1 MQVIL
6 NINEV
11 NLMKRKKMVSKE
23 NDTFSTTQLAMVLE
37 KIPVG
42 ITVIDLEGHI
52 LYYNEYC
59 SKYVDRKPEYIGKDI
74 RLCHKK
80 AESIDKIDR
89 ILTDIK
95 EGKRREF
102 YYEAERNGKKLGVTV
117 SPYEANGKLI
127 GFIQSFV
134 IKQ

>member
-1 MQVIL
+1 
-6 NINEV
+6 
-11 NLMKRKKMVSKE
+11 MVSKE
-23 NDTFSTTQLAMVLE
+23 KHPFSTAQLAMVLE

-42 ITVIDLEGHI
+42 ITVIDLEGRI
-52 LYYNEYC
+52 LYYNDYC

-80 AESIDKIDR
+80 SESIPKIDR
-89 ILTDIK
+89 ILAGIR
-95 EGKRREF
+95 EGKRNSF

-117 SPYEANGKLI
+117 SPYETNGKLI

-134 IKQ
+134 IIQ